1 MDGKNGNKMK
11 LEKNGSIFST
21 LNALC
26 LPNSAL
32 EICWMTFLNSTGT
45 REMTKGTKVKTSA

>member
-1 MDGKNGNKMK
+1 MK

-32 EICWMTFLNSTGT
+32 EICWITSLNCTGT